1 MGGSQL
7 ERGDT
12 LVWKRGKFSWAIV
25 AIPAI
30 IWTSGLSDL
39 SREIWRYT
47 IDIDTTSKQRLS
59 LKSIRWRPD
68 NVNLSD
74 TKFDG
79 TLSTSIFNVEI
90 TYVSDVDKTSL
101 RQRRN
106 NVDIWQID
114 IATRF
119 RLKID
124 VETTSCAHWVIGY
137 YTVNVSSHNPIYFDI
152 VCMVRRRSS
161 WCSFSLYMYRFP
173 NTGSQHY
180 SRFV

>member
-1 MGGSQL
+1 MSYCSDPSDYLDIRLKRLEPWNLTAHYRRRYNVETTSVSQVDKVTS
-7 ERGDT
+7 RQRQF
-12 LVWKRGKFSWAIV
+12 KRH
-25 AIPAI
+25 
-30 IWTSGLSDL
+30 
-39 SREIWRYT
+39 EIWRHT
-47 IDIDTTSKQRLS
+47 IDVHIQRRNNVCL
-59 LKSIRWRPD
+59 WR
-68 NVNLSD
+68 
-74 TKFDG
+74 
-79 TLSTSIFNVEI
+79 
-90 TYVSDVDKTSL
+90 DKTSL

-106 NVDIWQID
+106 NVVIWQID
-114 IATRF
+114 VATRF

-161 WCSFSLYMYRFP
+161 WCSFSLYMYRFS